1 MAHIYNSQLV
11 GNSNT
16 ASTTSFKGLISKQDA
31 FELYHRIQE
40 AEADHSSP
48 FLSPDGS
55 ALPALGHAIAGSV
68 GSAISNVFTYPLDLI
83 IIRLQ
88 IQRQLRGE
96 STDATEDEYKSIQ
109 AAAQRIYE
117 KEGGVSG
124 FYTGLLQDTG
134 KTIADSFLFF
144 LAYNFLRRRRIAARS
159 VGGSAAGVVLPVFD
173 ELGIG
178 IIAGSLTK
186 LLTTPISNIV
196 TRKQTSA
203 LRISQSTSISGD
215 ESLQPSSISSKV
227 ASTSQ
232 IAHEILQQ
240 KGILGFWSGYSAS
253 LILSLNPSLTFF
265 LFETFKRLLLARS
278 RRENPPP
285 LATFLIA
292 AFSKACASSVTYPFS
307 VAKARAQVSSRSV
320 STHNRDEKR
329 TASSSTAATKRAVR
343 TTIFSTLVHI
353 IQSDG
358 PRALY
363 SGLLLELVK
372 SFLSHGTTMILKQ
385 YVHAFIVQAYYMSSL
400 MLARLRSKGLRA
412 GAQTEKL
419 IERAREQRVEYYDL
433 ARDRAEEK
441 VRKAKEMSVEYYDL
455 ARRRA
460 REARAKADGV
470 MGVVSGLGS
479 DLVGKANETADL
491 VGDYVEEEAEEWRDL
506 YGTGLARWFDE
517 K

>member
-1 MAHIYNSQLV
+1 
-11 GNSNT
+11 
-16 ASTTSFKGLISKQDA
+16 
-31 FELYHRIQE
+31 
-40 AEADHSSP
+40 
-48 FLSPDGS
+48 
-55 ALPALGHAIAGSV
+55 V

-83 IIRLQ
+83 ITRLQ
-88 IQRQLRGE
+88 IQRQLRAE
-96 STDATEDEYKSIQ
+96 SSEATEDEYQSIQ
-109 AAAQRIYE
+109 DAAQRIYD
-117 KEGGVSG
+117 KEGGISG

-144 LAYNFLRRRRIAARS
+144 LAYNFLRRRRITARS
-159 VGGSAAGVVLPVFD
+159 IGGSEAGVMLPVLD

-203 LRISQSTSISGD
+203 LKSCQSTSISDG
-215 ESLQPSSISSKV
+215 ENPQPRSISSK
-227 ASTSQ
+227 APSTSQ

-253 LILSLNPSLTFF
+253 LFLSLNPSLTFF
-265 LFETFKRLLLARS
+265 LFETFKRLLLPRS
-278 RRENPPP
+278 RRGNPPP
-285 LATFLIA
+285 LATFLMA
-292 AFSKACASSVTYPFS
+292 AISKACASSVTYPFS
-307 VAKARAQVSSRSV
+307 VTKARAQVSAKSV
-320 STHNRDEKR
+320 SSTHDRDEKS
-329 TASSSTAATKRAVR
+329 TTSPSTSASKRAVSN
-343 TTIFSTLVHI
+343 TIFSTLVSI
-353 IQSDG
+353 IQTDG
-358 PRALY
+358 PKALY
-363 SGLLLELVK
+363 SGLSLELIK

-385 YVHAFIVQAYYMSSL
+385 YVHGFIIQAYYMSSL
-400 MLARLRSKGLRA
+400 MVARLRSKGLKV

-419 IERAREQRVEYYDL
+419 VERAREQRIEYYDL

-441 VRKAKEMSVEYYDL
+441 VRMTKARRVEYYDL

-460 REARAKADGV
+460 QEARAKADGM
-470 MGVVSGLGS
+470 MGVFNGLGS

-491 VGDYVEEEAEEWRDL
+491 VGDYVEEEAEEWREL

>member
-1 MAHIYNSQLV
+1 
-11 GNSNT
+11 
-16 ASTTSFKGLISKQDA
+16 
-31 FELYHRIQE
+31 
-40 AEADHSSP
+40 
-48 FLSPDGS
+48 
-55 ALPALGHAIAGSV
+55 V
-68 GSAISNVFTYPLDLI
+68 GSAISNIFTYPLDLI
-83 IIRLQ
+83 ITRLQ
-88 IQRQLRGE
+88 IQRQVRAE
-96 STDATEDEYKSIQ
+96 STEVTEDEYKSIQ

-117 KEGGVSG
+117 KEGGISG
-124 FYTGLLQDTG
+124 FYIGLLQDTG

-144 LAYNFLRRRRIAARS
+144 LAYNFLRRRRITARS
-159 VGGSAAGVVLPVFD
+159 VGGSEAGVMLPVLD

-203 LRISQSTSISGD
+203 LTSGQSTSISCG
-215 ESLQPSSISSKV
+215 ESPQPRSISSKV
-227 ASTSQ
+227 PSTRQ

-253 LILSLNPSLTFF
+253 LVLSLNPSLTFF
-265 LFETFKRLLLARS
+265 LFETLKRLLLPRS

-285 LATFLIA
+285 SATFLLA
-292 AFSKACASSVTYPFS
+292 AISKACASSVTYPFS
-307 VAKARAQVSSRSV
+307 VAKARAQVSAKSV
-320 STHNRDEKR
+320 SSSDASLPSISAHDRDDEKSSDAPST
-329 TASSSTAATKRAVR
+329 TASNRAVG
-343 TTIFSTLVHI
+343 TSIFSTLVSI
-353 IQSDG
+353 VQSDG
-358 PRALY
+358 LKSLY
-363 SGLLLELVK
+363 SGLYLELIK
-372 SFLSHGTTMILKQ
+372 SFLSHGTTMMLKQ
-385 YVHAFIVQAYYMSSL
+385 YVHGFIIQAYYMSSL
-400 MLARLRSKGLRA
+400 IVARLRSKRLKA

-419 IERAREQRVEYYDL
+419 VERAREQRFEYYDL

-441 VRKAKEMSVEYYDL
+441 VRTAKERSVEYYDL

-460 REARAKADGV
+460 QEARAKADGI

-491 VGDYVEEEAEEWRDL
+491 VGDYVEEEAEEWREL